1 MLIIKFGE
9 PMPESGRT
17 FNDDFIIPESGRVEL
32 RAYDGDN
39 PSWSEPNDGEGVV
52 VGYCNISKKED
63 GLYVDSYTGSGQ
75 YASILEDI
83 IGIRERPEYRS
94 LFRPGMQGTVD
105 RDIVN
110 PGATLVFMY
119 ILIKEVT
126 VDKLRD
132 LKLKSLV

>member
-9 PMPESGRT
+9 PMPESGRIY
-17 FNDDFIIPESGRVEL
+17 NNDFIIPESGMIEL
-32 RAYDGDN
+32 RAYDGDAYG
-39 PSWSEPNDGEGVV
+39 NDEGVV

-63 GLYVDSYTGSGQ
+63 GLYVDSYVGSGQ

-83 IGIRERPEYRS
+83 ISIRERPEYRS

>member
-1 MLIIKFGE
+1 MLIIKYGE

-17 FNDDFIIPESGRVEL
+17 YNDDFIIPESGMIEL
-32 RAYDGDN
+32 RAYDGDGY
-39 PSWSEPNDGEGVV
+39 GEGEGIV

-63 GLYVDSYTGSGQ
+63 GLYVDSYSSIGQ

-83 IGIRERPEYRS
+83 IAIRERPEYRS
-94 LFRPGMQGTVD
+94 LFRPGMQGSVD
-105 RDIVN
+105 NNIVK